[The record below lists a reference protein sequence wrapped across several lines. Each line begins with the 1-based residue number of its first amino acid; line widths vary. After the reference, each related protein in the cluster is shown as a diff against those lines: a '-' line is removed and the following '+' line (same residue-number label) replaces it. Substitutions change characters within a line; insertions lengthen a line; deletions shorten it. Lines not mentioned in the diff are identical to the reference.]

1 MSDNEFPVRLARAL
15 RASPLSLEQIVQ
27 ELSARGTP
35 VSAATLSY
43 WSTGRSLPRRARSR
57 QAVGHL
63 EQLLDTAPGWLTG
76 VLSTVSPSGWDPL
89 AVLPDHPALQ
99 SAQAELGVG
108 LERDVAVQVLR
119 DRLVVAPG
127 RLTRRVFHLVRA
139 ERAGVD
145 RLVIVHEVPR
155 EAQWELVD
163 LAGTPRPEVVE
174 LEPAED
180 EAPRILVTCTGLTSA
195 LAPGEFAILHQQ
207 LLITEVSRAA
217 QAGCELVTPRPDGTH
232 QLIQEVAF
240 EQQLPAWVRHSH
252 VAPGEQE
259 ASATVELPVTA
270 EVQRIQ
276 RHAPAGRH
284 ALVWGW

>member
-1 MSDNEFPVRLARAL
+1 MVNSPEDFPERLAQAL
-15 RASPLSLEQIVQ
+15 RASPLSLEQFAQ
-27 ELSARGTP
+27 QLGALGTP

-57 QAVGHL
+57 QAVTHL
-63 EQLLDTAPGWLTG
+63 EQLLGTPPGWLTG
-76 VLSTVSPSGWDPL
+76 VLATVSPSGWDPL
-89 AVLPDHPALQ
+89 AVLPEHPGIQPALA
-99 SAQAELGVG
+99 SLGVG

-127 RLTRRVFHLVRA
+127 RLARRVFQLVRA

-155 EAQWELVD
+155 EAQWELVE
-163 LAGTPRPEVVE
+163 LADIPRPEVVE
-174 LEPAED
+174 LEPASPG
-180 EAPRILVTCTGLTSA
+180 APRILLTCTGLDAA

-207 LLITEVSRAA
+207 LVITEVSRTA

-252 VAPGEQE
+252 IAPGDQE
-259 ASATVELPVTA
+259 ASSTQELSPTA

-276 RHAPAGRH
+276 HDAPAGRH
-284 ALVWGW
+284 VLA